1 MRFGHDGAGMTTRDR
16 SPLRCPMP
24 ECRRALESEF
34 WSTTGTRT
42 SEPCMHFV
50 AVWNDEA
57 GMVEAV
63 VFGLDGDRE
72 FVIRNV
78 RAGDEEVQ
86 RRLRS
91 SDPAALAAV
100 VRERLHVVHE
110 GGEGTRRGAA
120 FGDRHER
127 AAASR
132 ELAQIIGGRDPI
144 LGGGSMRAQ

>member
-1 MRFGHDGAGMTTRDR
+1 MTTRDP
-16 SPLRCPMP
+16 SSLRCPMP

-50 AVWNDEA
+50 AIWSDELL
-57 GMVEAV
+57 MVEAV

-78 RAGDEEVQ
+78 RAGDLEVQ
-86 RRLRS
+86 RRLAE
-91 SDPAALAAV
+91 SDAEELAAV
-100 VRERLHVVHE
+100 VRERLRIVYEHSE
-110 GGEGTRRGAA
+110 GIGRGAA

-127 AAASR
+127 SAASR
-132 ELAQIIGGRDPI
+132 DLAQIIAGPDPI
-144 LGGGSMRAQ
+144 LGGGSMRAR

>member
-1 MRFGHDGAGMTTRDR
+1 MTSTHP

-24 ECRRALESEF
+24 ECRRAIESEF

-42 SEPCMHFV
+42 SEPCIHLV
-50 AVWNDEA
+50 AVWSSEG

-63 VFGLDGDRE
+63 FHGLDGERE

-78 RAGDEEVQ
+78 RVNDAEVR
-86 RRLRS
+86 RRLRA
-91 SDPAALAAV
+91 SDPEALATA
-100 VRERLHVVHE
+100 VRERLHVVSE
-110 GGEGTRRGAA
+110 GARGAA

-132 ELAQIIGGRDPI
+132 ALAQIIAGPDPI
-144 LGGGSMRAQ
+144 LGGGPTR